1 VIRELEPAEL
11 RLLMEQGGALQVVD
25 VREDEELEL
34 ARLAGAVHIPLG
46 DLARRAG
53 ELDPDVPTVCV
64 CHHGVRSAGA
74 ARLLHQRGFEA
85 LFNLA
90 GGVDRWA
97 LEVDPSMRR
106 Y

>member
-1 VIRELEPAEL
+1 MIRELEPAEL
-11 RLLMEQGGALQVVD
+11 HRLMRAGAALQLVD
-25 VREDEELEL
+25 VREEEELAL
-34 ARLAGAVHIPLG
+34 ARLAGALHIPLG

-53 ELDPDVPTVCV
+53 ELDPDVPTVCI
-64 CHHGVRSAGA
+64 CHHGMRSAGA
-74 ARLLHQRGFEA
+74 AGLLHQRGFGT

-97 LEVDPSMRR
+97 REVDPSMPR